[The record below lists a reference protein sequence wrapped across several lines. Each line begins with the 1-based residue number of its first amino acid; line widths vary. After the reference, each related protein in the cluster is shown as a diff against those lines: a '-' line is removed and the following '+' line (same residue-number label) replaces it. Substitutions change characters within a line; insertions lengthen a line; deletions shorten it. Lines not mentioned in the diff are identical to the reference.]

1 MRGFRQIILIMF
13 LMVLFVFLISCVLI
27 LADFIGIIN
36 LRDKL
41 PQKYRT
47 HPYVQFYMKKS
58 KFIHKNIDEQV
69 EELTRD
75 QQAALDKTRTELE
88 EKIKAI
94 ESDRAEAVRLKSE
107 AEAFHA
113 EARKKLDEALER
125 ERTFAERLKEYNER
139 EVRLEEMALM
149 YGRME
154 PDKAA
159 AILSG
164 LENKLVISVLR
175 RIGEKKSAKILEF
188 LDGKRAT
195 EVLKDMAK

>member
-1 MRGFRQIILIMF
+1 MRGMRQILLVMF
-13 LMVLFVFLISCVLI
+13 LMALLLFLIGCVLI

-36 LRDKL
+36 LRGKL
-41 PQKYRT
+41 PKKYSS

-75 QQAALDKTRTELE
+75 QREALDKARADYEGR
-88 EKIKAI
+88 IKSI
-94 ESDRAEAVRLKSE
+94 EQDRAEAARLRTE
-107 AEAFHA
+107 AEGLRA
-113 EARKKLDEALER
+113 EAAKKLNEALER
-125 ERTFAERLKEYNER
+125 EKTFAERLKEYNER

-159 AILSG
+159 AILTG

-175 RIGEKKSAKILEF
+175 RIGEKKSARILEF
-188 LDGKRAT
+188 FDGKRAT